1 MERPRGAGPA
11 RVDADIIADG
21 RPREASIRFGWC
33 ATAARRRHR
42 GNLSAARAAVG
53 PRQSVTLG
61 PRFCEVEAA
70 TGASG
75 SRTAIWRGTKTFRV
89 EAYQIDKEWRNKLTL
104 REIAAIRLRR
114 RHVYQSRPVERRHD
128 AAAAGHRGTGWRGLD
143 AFSDDAR
150 QRGRERSCPVITG
163 AATDD
168 PNAEAIKV
176 EYWQSDGITDPT
188 VDPDSVPWTTV
199 GTYPPDVTT
208 IQLPTPAGG
217 ADYYAAISYVVSGQQ
232 GERLVLGPVTAGDL
246 NISPQLRLTIDV
258 VTGTSYTIAADDAW
272 HHKRFTDGSLVT
284 VTVPTNATAAYPI
297 GGRTRLTQVGG
308 GQIEFA
314 PEDGTVTLNSRD
326 GALRST
332 AQFAVF
338 EIEKVDT
345 NEWDVLGDVTT

>member
-1 MERPRGAGPA
+1 MERPRGASSAGY
-11 RVDADIIADG
+11 ADIIADG
-21 RPREASIRFGWC
+21 RPREASVPLRLVRDSGQAQASPKSIGGSGGYG
-33 ATAARRRHR
+33 AAAGHP
-42 GNLSAARAAVG
+42 RAALLRSRG
-53 PRQSVTLG
+53 GDWCEWQSDRYFG
-61 PRFCEVEAA
+61 GF
-70 TGASG
+70 
-75 SRTAIWRGTKTFRV
+75 TKTFRI
-89 EAYQIDKEWRNKLTL
+89 EAYQIDKDWRIKLTL
-104 REIAAIRLRR
+104 REIAASVFADDI
-114 RHVYQSRPVERRHD
+114 VYQADQSNVAMTVPPPAIGEPDGGAWTLSATTLDSAGASVPAWSSR
-128 AAAAGHRGTGWRGLD
+128 AARPTTPMPKRSRSNTGSPTASQIRP
-143 AFSDDAR
+143 SIPIPC
-150 QRGRERSCPVITG
+150 RGRRSALIRRTLRPSSFQRLT
-163 AATDD
+163 
-168 PNAEAIKV
+168 
-176 EYWQSDGITDPT
+176 
-188 VDPDSVPWTTV
+188 
-199 GTYPPDVTT
+199 
-208 IQLPTPAGG
+208 GG